1 MTRPP
6 DIIACLERDEGVMAL
21 LGSPLKILRGTPA
34 YNLSYA
40 PPLLFIDIKRGT
52 CAIEGEAGILADQ
65 WRCEV
70 LVLTEGSPDELL
82 EAVNHAMES
91 IGFACA
97 SEQNEKCG
105 RPEWSSI
112 KATYQGARI
121 RI

>member
-6 DIIACLERDEGVMAL
+6 DIIGCLEEDEGVMAL

-34 YNLSYA
+34 NNLSYA
-40 PPLLFIDIKRGT
+40 PPLLFVDMKRGP
-52 CAIEGEAGILADQ
+52 CAIEGESGILADQ
-65 WRCEV
+65 WRCDV
-70 LVLTEGSPDELL
+70 AVLTEGSPDALL
-82 EAVNHAMES
+82 EATNNAMES

-112 KATYQGARI
+112 KATYHGARI
-121 RI
+121 RM